1 MRSSE
6 AAEGF
11 LAQPE
16 GGPQPGVLVI
26 PDVWGLSDHTR
37 DIAQRLAR
45 EGFAAL
51 ALDVYRKTGRPTL
64 ADPAAG
70 LAWIRELSDPLVLA
84 TVQDG
89 IDALARSP
97 AVAGRKVG
105 LIGFCMGGQYAWLA
119 ACACRGLSAVAP
131 FYGMVRY
138 AAGLDPKLKPRAPL
152 DAVAELSCP
161 ALGLY
166 GCEDAII
173 PNADVDEL
181 ELRLGQQR
189 QPFELVRYA
198 GAGHAFLND
207 TRPALY
213 RPDAAADAWRRLL
226 TFLRPPA
233 IRVRRAG
240 RRCGSGW
247 RSG

>member
-1 MRSSE
+1 VRTAE
-6 AAEGF
+6 LREGF
-11 LAQPE
+11 LAEPG
-16 GGPQPGVLVI
+16 GGPQPGVVVI

-51 ALDVYRKTGRPTL
+51 ALDVYRKTGRPSL
-64 ADPAAG
+64 ADPAAAM
-70 LAWIRELSDPLVLA
+70 AWIRELSDPLVLE
-84 TVQDG
+84 TVQEA
-89 IDALARSP
+89 IDALARHE
-97 AVAGRKVG
+97 AVAPRKVG

-131 FYGMVRY
+131 FYGMLRY
-138 AAGLDPKLKPRAPL
+138 EPGLDTKKKPRAPL

-166 GCEDAII
+166 GREDAII

-181 ELRLGQQR
+181 ELRLARQR
-189 QPFELVRYA
+189 RPFEIVRYA

-207 TRPALY
+207 TRPAMY
-213 RPDAAADAWRRLL
+213 RPEAAADAWRRLL
-226 TFLRPPA
+226 TFLRTHLA
-233 IRVRRAG
+233 
-240 RRCGSGW
+240 
-247 RSG
+247 

>member
-1 MRSSE
+1 VSVRTAE
-6 AAEGF
+6 LAEGF
-11 LAQPE
+11 LAEPAAS
-16 GGPQPGVLVI
+16 PQPGVVVL
-26 PDVWGLSDHTR
+26 PDVWGLADHTK

-51 ALDVYRKTGRPTL
+51 ALEVYRKTGRPSL
-64 ADPAAG
+64 ADPAAAM
-70 LAWIRELSDPLVLA
+70 AWIRELSDPLVLE
-84 TVQDG
+84 TVQEG
-89 IDALARSP
+89 IDALATQP

-138 AAGLDPKLKPRAPL
+138 EPGLDAKKKPRAL
-152 DAVAELSCP
+152 LEALADLSCP

-166 GCEDAII
+166 GQEDAII

-181 ELRLGQQR
+181 EARLALQR
-189 QPFELVRYA
+189 QPYEIVRYA

-226 TFLRPPA
+226 AFLRQ
-233 IRVRRAG
+233 RLQQET
-240 RRCGSGW
+240 
-247 RSG
+247 

>member
-1 MRSSE
+1 MGSAE
-6 AAEGF
+6 LAEGF
-11 LAQPE
+11 LAEPG
-16 GGPQPGVLVI
+16 GGPQPGVVVI

-51 ALDVYRKTGRPTL
+51 ALDVYRKTGRPSL
-64 ADPAAG
+64 ADPAQAM
-70 LAWIRELSDPLVLA
+70 AWIRELSDPVVLD
-84 TVQDG
+84 TVQEG
-89 IDALARSP
+89 IDALARQP

-119 ACACRGLSAVAP
+119 ACTCRGLAAAAP
-131 FYGMVRY
+131 FYGMLRY
-138 AAGLDPKLKPRAPL
+138 EPGLDPNKKPREPL
-152 DAVAELSCP
+152 AALAALACP

-166 GCEDAII
+166 GREDALI

-181 ELRLGQQR
+181 EARLAQQG
-189 QPFELVRYA
+189 QPFEIVRYA

-213 RPDAAADAWRRLL
+213 RPEPAADAWRRLL
-226 TFLRPPA
+226 TFLHTHL
-233 IRVRRAG
+233 G
-240 RRCGSGW
+240 H
-247 RSG
+247 

>member
-1 MRSSE
+1 VRTAE
-6 AAEGF
+6 LAEGAF
-11 LAQPE
+11 AEPG
-16 GGPQPGVLVI
+16 GGPQPGVVVI

-51 ALDVYRKTGRPTL
+51 ALDLYRKTGRPSL
-64 ADPAAG
+64 EGPAAAM
-70 LAWIRELSDPLVLA
+70 AWIHELSDPLVLE
-84 TVQDG
+84 TVQEG
-89 IDALARSP
+89 IDALVGNA

-119 ACACRGLSAVAP
+119 ACSCRGLSAVAP
-131 FYGMVRY
+131 FYGMLRY
-138 AAGLDPKLKPRAPL
+138 EAGLDATKKPRAPL
-152 DAVAELSCP
+152 AAIAALSCP

-166 GCEDAII
+166 GREDALI

-181 ELRLGQQR
+181 EARLAEQG
-189 QPFELVRYA
+189 QPFEIVRYA

-213 RPDAAADAWRRLL
+213 RPEAAADAWRRLL
-226 TFLRPPA
+226 AFLRTHLP
-233 IRVRRAG
+233 
-240 RRCGSGW
+240 
-247 RSG
+247 